1 MHPPADHLVQKAFT
15 RKIAPVILMQ
25 PTRRSRKNSPVSAR
39 PVGRRSS
46 VVRRQRIRDPIH
58 NLIEFQ
64 TGDFEQM
71 CWRLI
76 QTPQFQRLRRIK
88 QLGFTDLV
96 YPGASH
102 SRFSHS
108 VGVFHT
114 ARHLA
119 EVIKRERGDAFDQR
133 KAYVAVAAALVHDLG
148 HGPFSHSFEDVIKKL
163 GLGKHETTSV
173 RLIKNGEVASILNS
187 FAPNFSDAVARI
199 IENKV
204 PEDIYA
210 AIVSSQFDADRLDYM
225 RRDRMM
231 TGAQSSAIDFEW
243 LLANLEVRRVKI
255 GQDEQEVREIET
267 LVVGQKA
274 FLAAEAY
281 VLGLFHLYPT
291 IYFHKA
297 TRGAEKVFGAL
308 LTCVFQLAIAGDIEA
323 TGLPAK
329 HPIILFAKDP
339 NGLSRFCAL
348 DDSVVWGALPMLME
362 SPHACVAELSKRLF
376 NRDFYKAID
385 VTAKLEAA
393 FIHLSA
399 EEREERRRKAEATIR
414 VKLSESG
421 LLALTDSAPCVL
433 DDVVKR
439 DPYRQV
445 QGDGA
450 VLDSI
455 YAVDRTGEVMDLSR
469 LSRVVEALKKY
480 EVYRIY
486 YRESDTETK
495 TKLDGIIEEHC
506 HA

>member
-1 MHPPADHLVQKAFT
+1 
-15 RKIAPVILMQ
+15 
-25 PTRRSRKNSPVSAR
+25 
-39 PVGRRSS
+39 
-46 VVRRQRIRDPIH
+46 
-58 NLIEFQ
+58 
-64 TGDFEQM
+64 
-71 CWRLI
+71 
-76 QTPQFQRLRRIK
+76 
-88 QLGFTDLV
+88 
-96 YPGASH
+96 
-102 SRFSHS
+102 
-108 VGVFHT
+108 
-114 ARHLA
+114 
-119 EVIKRERGDAFDQR
+119 
-133 KAYVAVAAALVHDLG
+133 
-148 HGPFSHSFEDVIKKL
+148 
-163 GLGKHETTSV
+163 
-173 RLIKNGEVASILNS
+173 
-187 FAPNFSDAVARI
+187 
-199 IENKV
+199 
-204 PEDIYA
+204 
-210 AIVSSQFDADRLDYM
+210 
-225 RRDRMM
+225 
-231 TGAQSSAIDFEW
+231 
-243 LLANLEVRRVKI
+243 
-255 GQDEQEVREIET
+255 
-267 LVVGQKA
+267 
-274 FLAAEAY
+274 

-297 TRGAEKVFGAL
+297 TRGAEKVFGSL

-393 FIHLSA
+393 FTHLSA

-439 DPYRQV
+439 DPYRQG

>member
-1 MHPPADHLVQKAFT
+1 LS
-15 RKIAPVILMQ
+15 
-25 PTRRSRKNSPVSAR
+25 RREKKKSSVSTLSLERQSP
-39 PVGRRSS
+39 

-64 TGDFEQM
+64 AGDFEQM

-119 EVIKRERGDAFDQR
+119 EVIKRERGDAFDVR
-133 KAYVAVAAALVHDLG
+133 RAHVAVAAALVHDLG

-163 GLGKHETTSV
+163 GLGRHETTSV
-173 RLIKNGEVASILNS
+173 KLIKNGEVASILND
-187 FAPNFSDAVARI
+187 FAPNFSSAVAQI
-199 IENKV
+199 IYNKV

-297 TRGAEKVFGAL
+297 TRSAEKVFGAM
-308 LTCVFQLAIAGDIEA
+308 LTRIFQLAISGDIEA

-329 HPIILFAKDP
+329 HPIVLFAQNPSD
-339 NGLSRFCAL
+339 LSRFCGL
-348 DDSVVWGALPMLME
+348 DDSVVWGSLPMLME
-362 SPHACVAELSKRLF
+362 SSNACVAELSKRLF

-393 FIHLSA
+393 FVNLPR

-433 DDVVKR
+433 DDIVKR
-439 DPYRQV
+439 DPYRQG

-450 VLDSI
+450 VLDAI
-455 YAVDRTGEVMDLSR
+455 YAIDRTGEVMDLSR

-486 YRESDTETK
+486 YRESDFETK
-495 TKLDGIIEEHC
+495 MKLDGIIEEHC
-506 HA
+506 HV